1 MFDVQGVSIQIL
13 IEHLETLVT
22 ERALLNY
29 SDAPSAE
36 LRNCQNKIDRVEEEL
51 MRRSAW

>member
-1 MFDVQGVSIQIL
+1 MLDVQKMSAGTL
-13 IEHLETLVT
+13 IETLETLVT

-36 LRNCQNKIDRVEEEL
+36 LRSSQNKIDRVEEEIL
-51 MRRSAW
+51 RRSAW